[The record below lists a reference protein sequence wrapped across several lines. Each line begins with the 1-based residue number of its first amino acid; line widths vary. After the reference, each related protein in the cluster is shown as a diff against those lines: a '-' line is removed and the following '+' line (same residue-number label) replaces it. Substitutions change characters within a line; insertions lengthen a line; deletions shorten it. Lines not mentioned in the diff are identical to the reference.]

1 MHGTAEIALA
11 VGAVLN
17 TYKMKKHFDLTITD
31 DAFSFARK
39 TTEIAAG

>member
-1 MHGTAEIALA
+1 MTRDKVGT
-11 VGAVLN
+11 VLN

-39 TTEIAAG
+39 TAKYIQG